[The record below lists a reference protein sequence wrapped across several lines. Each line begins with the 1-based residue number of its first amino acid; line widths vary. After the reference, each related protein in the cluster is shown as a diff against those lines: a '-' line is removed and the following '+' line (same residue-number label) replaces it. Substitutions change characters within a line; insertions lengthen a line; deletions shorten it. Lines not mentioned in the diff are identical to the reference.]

1 MRVRGARRN
10 GSPRRGARRG
20 SALGDTAPRGSAGR
34 GRAPRA
40 AAVALLGAALTC
52 AAPGGAAAQPRL
64 PALTVE
70 APESLRAVAAQLGRL
85 DIGRLAAVMQ
95 LVGLADPG
103 NRIRVALVP
112 EETRL
117 ARDAPPWVAAFAD
130 PDHDLIVLFPERIG
144 SYPHDTLEV
153 VLHHEVAHVLASR
166 AAGGGRLPRWFNEGL
181 ASVAERSWGIGN
193 RSRFLW
199 ATLAG
204 GQPTVTALEGL
215 FYEGEREAARAYVI
229 SHALVR
235 DLLRRHGARVVARIL
250 AGVAAG
256 APFDLAF
263 ADATGTTVRGAARV
277 FWRTSGGWEEWITFI
292 ASPFTLWTMIATL
305 SLAAI
310 WRHRRRRA
318 ERRRQWEAEE
328 RFEADG
334 WDDPPRDYRLH

>member
-1 MRVRGARRN
+1 MAERIAPAPRTAERIAPARVRRR
-10 GSPRRGARRG
+10 RVR
-20 SALGDTAPRGSAGR
+20 L
-34 GRAPRA
+34 RA
-40 AAVALLGAALTC
+40 AAGFLGAVFAS
-52 AAPGGAAAQPRL
+52 AAVERPAAQPAAQPRL
-64 PALTVE
+64 PTLTLE
-70 APESLRAVAAQLGRL
+70 APERLRGVAGRIGRL
-85 DIGRLAAVMQ
+85 DPTRLTAVMR
-95 LVGLADPG
+95 LVGLDDPG
-103 NRIRVALVP
+103 GRIRVALVP
-112 EETRL
+112 EDTRL

-130 PDHDLIVLFPERIG
+130 PEHDLIVLFPDRIG
-144 SYPHDTLEV
+144 SYPHDTLEI
-153 VLHHEVAHVLASR
+153 VLHHEVAHILAAR
-166 AAGGGRLPRWFNEGL
+166 AAGGGRLPRWFGEGL

-199 ATLAG
+199 ATLVA

-215 FYEGEREAARAYVI
+215 FAGGARDAARAYVI

-235 DLLRRHGARVVARIL
+235 DLLRRHGPGVVRRIL

-256 APFDLAF
+256 APFDYAF
-263 ADATGTTVRGAARV
+263 ADATGTTVRGAARI
-277 FWRTSGGWEEWITFI
+277 FWRTSGGWEEWITFV
-292 ASPFTLWTMIATL
+292 ASPFTLWTLIATL

>member
-1 MRVRGARRN
+1 MGVGV
-10 GSPRRGARRG
+10 
-20 SALGDTAPRGSAGR
+20 LGVG
-34 GRAPRA
+34 
-40 AAVALLGAALTC
+40 AVACGV
-52 AAPGGAAAQPRL
+52 PEAAAQPRL
-64 PALTVE
+64 PTLRVE
-70 APESLRAVAAQLGRL
+70 APERLRGAAGQLARL
-85 DIGRLAAVMQ
+85 DVGRLAAVMR

-103 NRIRVALVP
+103 NPIRVALVP

-130 PDHDLIVLFPERIG
+130 PEHDLIVLFPGRIG
-144 SYPHDTLEV
+144 SYPHDSLEV
-153 VLHHEVAHVLASR
+153 VVHHAVAHILTAR
-166 AAGGGRLPRWFNEGL
+166 AAGGGRLPRWFSEGL
-181 ASVAERSWGIGN
+181 ASVAERSWGVGN
-193 RSRFLW
+193 RSRFFW

-215 FYEGEREAARAYVI
+215 FYQGERDAARAYVI

-235 DLLRRHGARVVARIL
+235 DLLRRHGGRVAARIL

-263 ADATGTTVRGAARV
+263 VDATGTTVRGAARV
-277 FWRTSGGWEEWITFI
+277 FWRTSGGWEEWITFV
-292 ASPFTLWTMIATL
+292 ASPFTLWMMIAVL

-310 WRHRRRRA
+310 WRHRQRRA